1 MGMHGRFRRA
11 FTLIELLVVISII
24 ALLIALLLPAIK
36 KAREAARTVACAA
49 NLRQIGIAA
58 NAYLG
63 DNDAFF
69 PSTYAPIGWPT
80 AFAYVGKK
88 GAPGSSYDLHPA
100 DRRPINAYLT
110 GGLDADSPIEVAHCP
125 SDTQGS
131 YQHDSVYDHGG
142 SSYCFNV
149 NWTART
155 LSKGPDG
162 DNVID
167 SYRGISADLIPD
179 TARMV
184 LVGDFPL
191 VNTPFE
197 GVNAYVPG
205 QRDWHSEDGRDNT
218 TFVDGH
224 TEFLPIEN
232 LTPTTADYTFVRD

>member
-1 MGMHGRFRRA
+1 MKSRYRRA

-63 DNDAFF
+63 DHDAFF
-69 PSTYAPIGWPT
+69 PSTHTPTCGPT
-80 AFAYVGKK
+80 AFGYVGKA
-88 GAPGSSYDLHPA
+88 GASGCYSHYD
-100 DRRPINAYLT
+100 RPINPYLT
-110 GGLDADSPIEVAHCP
+110 EVVDENMPLEVAHCP
-125 SDTQGS
+125 SDTKGS
-131 YQHDSVYDHGG
+131 GAFESVYEAGG
-142 SSYCFNV
+142 ASYCFNV

-155 LSKGPDG
+155 LSKSLLDY
-162 DNVID
+162 NRNEA
-167 SYRGISADLIPD
+167 YEGISADLIPD
-179 TARMV
+179 PARMV

-197 GVNAYVPG
+197 GVHVYQEG
-205 QRDWHSEDGRDNT
+205 QKNWHSEDGRDNT

-224 TEFLPIEN
+224 TDFIPIVN
-232 LTPTTADYTFVRD
+232 LTPTTDDYTFVRD